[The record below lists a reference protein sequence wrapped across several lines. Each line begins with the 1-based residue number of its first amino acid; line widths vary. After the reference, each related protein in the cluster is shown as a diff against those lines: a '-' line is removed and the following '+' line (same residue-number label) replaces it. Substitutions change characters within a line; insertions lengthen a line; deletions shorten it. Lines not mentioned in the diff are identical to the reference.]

1 MIKALLLI
9 FEPAATWDRIVQAR
23 RSLGFILLWHV
34 LPLLGIVALAEGF
47 GLVQWGRVRGDVAH
61 VKRFSIPEAV
71 AYELVQVLLLI
82 GVIFVGARLIK
93 ALGETFHGRHSF
105 TQSFTVVAY
114 GLSPLFLLYTLNAFP
129 GISPWV
135 TWGVGMI
142 LCVAVLYQ
150 GVPRVMLPD
159 PPHAFGLYFVSA
171 MLLAIVAGLARFVTA
186 WYLAGKF
193 PGVER
198 ALSDLIGRTPF

>member
-1 MIKALLLI
+1 
-9 FEPAATWDRIVQAR
+9 
-23 RSLGFILLWHV
+23 
-34 LPLLGIVALAEGF
+34 
-47 GLVQWGRVRGDVAH
+47 
-61 VKRFSIPEAV
+61 
-71 AYELVQVLLLI
+71 
-82 GVIFVGARLIK
+82 
-93 ALGETFHGRHSF
+93 
-105 TQSFTVVAY
+105 
-114 GLSPLFLLYTLNAFP
+114 
-129 GISPWV
+129 
-135 TWGVGMI
+135 
-142 LCVAVLYQ
+142 VLYQ